1 MGNLENQKI
10 TLDLVLD
17 IKDEKTTIKLVTL
30 NVISLIVVAVINILT
45 IWLLIKGH

>member
-45 IWLLIKGH
+45 IWLLIKGR